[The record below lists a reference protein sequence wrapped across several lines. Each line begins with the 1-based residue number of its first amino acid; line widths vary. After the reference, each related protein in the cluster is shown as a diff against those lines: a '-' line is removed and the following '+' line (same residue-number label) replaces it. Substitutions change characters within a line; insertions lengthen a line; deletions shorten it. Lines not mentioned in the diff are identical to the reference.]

1 MTEKEECVKVGL
13 IAKPHGVNG
22 EVVVRADAGFC
33 ADDLCYEFLLLE
45 IDGGL
50 VPFYAEEVRIKS
62 SEEILVKFEFVES
75 HTDAR
80 RLSGCN
86 VYVRR
91 EWTDETSTNTSESN
105 LSIGFLVG
113 YQATDKQAGTLG
125 IITDI
130 DNQVGANPLF
140 VISHNNDELLV
151 PIADEFIVSINDK
164 QKTIL
169 FDLPEGLIDL

>member
-13 IAKPHGVNG
+13 IAKPHGVGG
-22 EVVVRADAGFC
+22 EVVVRADTGFC

-62 SEEILVKFEFVES
+62 NEEVLVKFEFVAS
-75 HTDAR
+75 HDDAR

-86 VYVRR
+86 VYIRR
-91 EWTDETSTNTSESN
+91 EWTDDIADIATNNIST
-105 LSIGFLVG
+105 GFLIG
-113 YQATDKQAGTLG
+113 YSATDKQAGYIG

-140 VISHNNDELLV
+140 VINHNDDEILV
-151 PIADEFIVSINDK
+151 PIADELIANIDDK

-169 FDLPEGLIDL
+169 FDLPEGLIEL